1 MTERDNLLNK
11 IEELRLCLN
20 KLVSEKENLQ
30 DEEILNL
37 SKALDLVLNEY
48 NEITKK

>member
-11 IEELRLCLN
+11 IEELRTCLN

-30 DEEILNL
+30 DEEILKL

-48 NEITKK
+48 NGITKK

>member
-11 IEELRLCLN
+11 IEELRICLN

-30 DEEILNL
+30 DEEILKL
-37 SKALDLVLNEY
+37 SVALDLVLNEY
-48 NEITKK
+48 NQITKK